1 MQWWEWIVVA
11 VAIVVLVALAAS
23 FARIRR
29 RRSHLRERFGT
40 EYNRAVATEGTAA
53 GEKRLRKVERE
64 RDALEV
70 IPVTRASRER
80 YLEEWRQ
87 VEARFVSD
95 PRESARG
102 AERVVA
108 RALTERGYPAPDDS
122 EERAAVVA
130 VDHADVAER
139 YRHAYAMLSRVD
151 GAESTESLR
160 KAMLDFRA
168 VLDELLEDK
177 PAAARSV
184 VRASSAGS

>member
-11 VAIVVLVALAAS
+11 IAIVVLVVLAVA
-23 FARIRR
+23 FAQIRR

-40 EYNRAVATEGTAA
+40 EYNRAVAMEGTAA
-53 GEKRLRKVERE
+53 GERRLRKVERE

-70 IPVTRASRER
+70 RPVTHASRER
-80 YLEEWRQ
+80 YLDEWRQ

-102 AERVVA
+102 AERLVS
-108 RALTERGYPAPDDS
+108 RAMAERGYPAPDDT

-168 VLDELLEDK
+168 VLEELLDDR
-177 PAAARSV
+177 PVAVLTSH
-184 VRASSAGS
+184 